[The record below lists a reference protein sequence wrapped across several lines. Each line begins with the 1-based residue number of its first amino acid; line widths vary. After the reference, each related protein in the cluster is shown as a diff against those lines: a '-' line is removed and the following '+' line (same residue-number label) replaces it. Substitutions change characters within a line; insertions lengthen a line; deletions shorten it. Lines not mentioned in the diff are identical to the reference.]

1 VMSLEAPQLAEFTGM
16 TEEQA
21 DEALLFAEEA
31 AERVEEEQRLAKAAA
46 AETQAAVGVALA
58 PIRTTAAQRAA
69 ELFPEIPAEPEA
81 PPKPTLESLFGPEV
95 APTTELEPTPDATET
110 PPVDTEESKPGE
122 SQ

>member
-46 AETQAAVGVALA
+46 AETQAAVGVAPA

-69 ELFPEIPAEPEA
+69 ELFPEISSEPETA
-81 PPKPTLESLFGPEV
+81 PKPTLESLFGPEV
-95 APTTELEPTPDATET
+95 PATIEPEASPENVETTPTGAK
-110 PPVDTEESKPGE
+110 ESKTGE